1 MKEILRRVIE
11 ILKSKECGNINLEE
25 IENRMSELRR
35 RIIEI
40 RTDKRGE
47 LGIPKDKVEAIAEMI
62 LPDIIAFF
70 QTDEGKKVFEEW
82 KKEQQEKQKRKGGE
96 MKRPCNPNHYGLDA
110 RSFFAPK
117 SIIFQ
122 CFFAVSALG
131 FV

>member
-11 ILKSKECGNINLEE
+11 ILKSKECDSINLEE
-25 IENRMSELRR
+25 IANRMSELRR

-40 RTDKRGE
+40 LTDKRGE

-96 MKRPCNPNHYGLDA
+96 T
-110 RSFFAPK
+110 
-117 SIIFQ
+117 
-122 CFFAVSALG
+122 
-131 FV
+131 

>member
-40 RTDKRGE
+40 LTDKRGE

-82 KKEQQEKQKRKGGE
+82 KKEQDEKQKKEGGE
-96 MKRPCNPNHYGLDA
+96 T
-110 RSFFAPK
+110 
-117 SIIFQ
+117 
-122 CFFAVSALG
+122 
-131 FV
+131 

>member
-11 ILKSKECGNINLEE
+11 MLKSKECGNINLEE

-40 RTDKRGE
+40 LTDKRGE

-82 KKEQQEKQKRKGGE
+82 KKEQEEKQKREGGE
-96 MKRPCNPNHYGLDA
+96 T
-110 RSFFAPK
+110 
-117 SIIFQ
+117 
-122 CFFAVSALG
+122 
-131 FV
+131 

>member
-40 RTDKRGE
+40 LTDKRGE

-96 MKRPCNPNHYGLDA
+96 T
-110 RSFFAPK
+110 
-117 SIIFQ
+117 
-122 CFFAVSALG
+122 
-131 FV
+131 

>member
-40 RTDKRGE
+40 LTDKRGE

-82 KKEQQEKQKRKGGE
+82 KKEQEEKQKREGGE
-96 MKRPCNPNHYGLDA
+96 T
-110 RSFFAPK
+110 
-117 SIIFQ
+117 
-122 CFFAVSALG
+122 
-131 FV
+131 

>member
-40 RTDKRGE
+40 LTDKRGE

-82 KKEQQEKQKRKGGE
+82 KKEQEEKQKKEGGE
-96 MKRPCNPNHYGLDA
+96 T
-110 RSFFAPK
+110 
-117 SIIFQ
+117 
-122 CFFAVSALG
+122 
-131 FV
+131 

>member
-11 ILKSKECGNINLEE
+11 ILKSKECDSINLEE
-25 IENRMSELRR
+25 IANRMSELRR

-40 RTDKRGE
+40 LTDKRGE

-82 KKEQQEKQKRKGGE
+82 KKEQEEKQKRRKGKAVKHE
-96 MKRPCNPNHYGLDA
+96 RCNIC
-110 RSFFAPK
+110 SIFFR
-117 SIIFQ
+117 Q
-122 CFFAVSALG
+122 SA
-131 FV
+131 

>member
-40 RTDKRGE
+40 LTDKRGE

-62 LPDIIAFF
+62 LPDIVAFF
-70 QTDEGKKVFEEW
+70 QTEEGKKVFVEW
-82 KKEQQEKQKRKGGE
+82 KMEQEEKQKKEGGE
-96 MKRPCNPNHYGLDA
+96 T
-110 RSFFAPK
+110 
-117 SIIFQ
+117 
-122 CFFAVSALG
+122 
-131 FV
+131 

>member
-40 RTDKRGE
+40 LTDKRGE

-62 LPDIIAFF
+62 LPDIVAFF
-70 QTDEGKKVFEEW
+70 QTEEGKKVFEEW
-82 KKEQQEKQKRKGGE
+82 KKEQEEKQKREGGE
-96 MKRPCNPNHYGLDA
+96 T
-110 RSFFAPK
+110 
-117 SIIFQ
+117 
-122 CFFAVSALG
+122 
-131 FV
+131 

>member
-11 ILKSKECGNINLEE
+11 ILKSKECDSINLEE
-25 IENRMSELRR
+25 IANRMSELRR

-40 RTDKRGE
+40 LTDKRGE

-82 KKEQQEKQKRKGGE
+82 KKEQEEKQKREGGE
-96 MKRPCNPNHYGLDA
+96 TGEELFTLDIL
-110 RSFFAPK
+110 RTISVRN
-117 SIIFQ
+117 Q
-122 CFFAVSALG
+122 
-131 FV
+131 

>member
-11 ILKSKECGNINLEE
+11 ILKSKECDSINLEE
-25 IENRMSELRR
+25 IANRMSELRR

-40 RTDKRGE
+40 LTDKRGE

-82 KKEQQEKQKRKGGE
+82 KQEQEEKQKREGGE
-96 MKRPCNPNHYGLDA
+96 T
-110 RSFFAPK
+110 
-117 SIIFQ
+117 
-122 CFFAVSALG
+122 
-131 FV
+131 

>member
-40 RTDKRGE
+40 LTDKRGE

-82 KKEQQEKQKRKGGE
+82 KKEQEEKQKRKGGE
-96 MKRPCNPNHYGLDA
+96 T
-110 RSFFAPK
+110 
-117 SIIFQ
+117 
-122 CFFAVSALG
+122 
-131 FV
+131 

>member
-35 RIIEI
+35 RIIEVL
-40 RTDKRGE
+40 TDKRGE

-96 MKRPCNPNHYGLDA
+96 T
-110 RSFFAPK
+110 
-117 SIIFQ
+117 
-122 CFFAVSALG
+122 
-131 FV
+131 

>member
-1 MKEILRRVIE
+1 MKEIVRRVIE

-40 RTDKRGE
+40 LTDKRGE

-82 KKEQQEKQKRKGGE
+82 KKEQEEKQKREGGE
-96 MKRPCNPNHYGLDA
+96 T
-110 RSFFAPK
+110 
-117 SIIFQ
+117 
-122 CFFAVSALG
+122 
-131 FV
+131 

>member
-35 RIIEI
+35 RLIEI
-40 RTDKRGE
+40 LTDKRGE

-70 QTDEGKKVFEEW
+70 QTDEVKKVFEEW
-82 KKEQQEKQKRKGGE
+82 KKDQEEKQKREGGE
-96 MKRPCNPNHYGLDA
+96 T
-110 RSFFAPK
+110 
-117 SIIFQ
+117 
-122 CFFAVSALG
+122 
-131 FV
+131 

>member
-11 ILKSKECGNINLEE
+11 ILKSKECDSINLEE
-25 IENRMSELRR
+25 IANRMSELRR

-40 RTDKRGE
+40 LTDKRGE

-82 KKEQQEKQKRKGGE
+82 KKEQEEKQKKEGGE
-96 MKRPCNPNHYGLDA
+96 T
-110 RSFFAPK
+110 
-117 SIIFQ
+117 
-122 CFFAVSALG
+122 
-131 FV
+131 

>member
-11 ILKSKECGNINLEE
+11 ILKSKECDSINLEE
-25 IENRMSELRR
+25 IANRMSELRR

-40 RTDKRGE
+40 LTDKRGE

-82 KKEQQEKQKRKGGE
+82 KNEQEEKQKREGGE
-96 MKRPCNPNHYGLDA
+96 T
-110 RSFFAPK
+110 
-117 SIIFQ
+117 
-122 CFFAVSALG
+122 
-131 FV
+131 